1 MQACKNT
8 PPKDFTATVN
18 DAAITH
24 NLRSNDDAT
33 TETEDAAMAADA
45 IQGLSDSPHGTKIP
59 DNHKEQ
65 GCNYTNI
72 DI

>member
-1 MQACKNT
+1 
-8 PPKDFTATVN
+8 
-18 DAAITH
+18 
-24 NLRSNDDAT
+24 
-33 TETEDAAMAADA
+33 MAADA

-72 DI
+72 EIKFK